1 LNETKIQKEIHGY
14 VVNTL
19 KMEAALVSKTL
30 EIQYVLT
37 KLNA

>member
-1 LNETKIQKEIHGY
+1 MNETKIQEEIRGY
-14 VVNTL
+14 TVNTL
-19 KMEAALVSKTL
+19 KAEAAVVSQTL

>member
-1 LNETKIQKEIHGY
+1 LNETMIQEEIRGY
-14 VVNTL
+14 VVKSL